1 MGPVGQSP
9 ISSTLHTPELLNGLH
24 HRTALEQPD
33 SLLTSHRSLQMV
45 VIGVSRMMSNQN
57 IRLRFQNSLLNEL
70 QQLQMRNR
78 VYLKIQETPL
88 ILMADTQE
96 LSR

>member
-1 MGPVGQSP
+1 
-9 ISSTLHTPELLNGLH
+9 
-24 HRTALEQPD
+24 
-33 SLLTSHRSLQMV
+33 MV